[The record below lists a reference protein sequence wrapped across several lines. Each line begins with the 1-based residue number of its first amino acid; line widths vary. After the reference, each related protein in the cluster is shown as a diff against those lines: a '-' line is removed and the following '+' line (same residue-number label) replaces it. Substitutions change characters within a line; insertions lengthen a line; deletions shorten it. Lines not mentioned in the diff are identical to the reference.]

1 MISVNAR
8 RLFLC
13 AQPIDM
19 RKGMDGLATLVLAQ
33 LQRDPANGD
42 IFVFIGRKAD
52 RLKALCW
59 DGDGYWLAT
68 KRLAEGRFM
77 IPRIER
83 PDGRPSALEISEA
96 EWHLLLDGIVVRDRV
111 LLRRHRRSVA
121 ATGLPT
127 VDPPQHALVAMA
139 VAN

>member
-1 MISVNAR
+1 MISVSAR
-8 RLFLC
+8 RLFVC

-19 RKGMDGLATLVLAQ
+19 RKGIDGLATLVLAQ

-42 IFVFIGRKAD
+42 IFVFIGRRAD

-68 KRLAEGRFM
+68 KRLAEGRFLM
-77 IPRIER
+77 PRIER
-83 PDGRPSALEISEA
+83 ADGRPVALEISEA

-121 ATGLPT
+121 ATGLPP
-127 VDPPQHALVAMA
+127 VHPAQPAPEALA
-139 VAN
+139 VAG